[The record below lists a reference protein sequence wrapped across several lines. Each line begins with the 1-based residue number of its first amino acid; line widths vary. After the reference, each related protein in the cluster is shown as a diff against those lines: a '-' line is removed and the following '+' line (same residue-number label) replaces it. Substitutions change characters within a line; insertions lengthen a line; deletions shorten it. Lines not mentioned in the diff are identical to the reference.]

1 MYASIADMNENVFA
15 DMDFNE
21 LISTGMLYEEE
32 KSETHEDK
40 PLFTDASVIEK
51 IQKSEKAS
59 EEKPESEI
67 MSGDQL
73 NMFGA
78 PVPLSES
85 GSLNPVES
93 KPETPEQKLPEP
105 KNFIITDENLGTGGE
120 KTKFQNNILAIQTL
134 KNIEAENRNATP
146 EEQEIMSRY
155 VGWGG
160 LAKAFDKENESWSS
174 EYTQLKDLLTPE
186 EYRSA
191 QSSVLDSYFTA
202 PVIIDS
208 IYEALD
214 KFGFKGGTVL
224 EPSCGV
230 GNFIGKMPAEMSE
243 NSSIHAVEIDSLTAR
258 MAKQLY
264 PESDIQIKGF
274 ENTQF
279 QNGSFDVAVGN
290 VPFGELPFPDL
301 KYNTTKLH
309 DFFFAQTMDNV
320 SVNYG

>member
-1 MYASIADMNENVFA
+1 M
-15 DMDFNE
+15 
-21 LISTGMLYEEE
+21 
-32 KSETHEDK
+32 
-40 PLFTDASVIEK
+40 
-51 IQKSEKAS
+51 
-59 EEKPESEI
+59 
-67 MSGDQL
+67 
-73 NMFGA
+73 
-78 PVPLSES
+78 
-85 GSLNPVES
+85 ES
-93 KPETPEQKLPEP
+93 KPDTPEQKLPEP
-105 KNFIITDENLGTGGE
+105 KNFIITDDNLGTGGE

-160 LAKAFDKENESWSS
+160 LTKAFDKENESWSA
-174 EYTQLKDLLTPE
+174 EYTQLKELLTPE